1 MPIDIS
7 KINPRGKL
15 KNLIAKDLFEE
26 NCSQIFDAQ
35 TGKLI
40 GMLRNGKEVLFNG
53 AIEEETKTEQQ
64 PDPKQLNLF

>member
-15 KNLIAKDLFEE
+15 KNLIAKDLFED

-40 GMLRNGKEVLFNG
+40 GMLRNGKEVLFN
-53 AIEEETKTEQQ
+53 ATSENETKPEQQ